1 MVLVDVEDA
10 AVVAN
15 GIEVVVVVVVVVD
28 DAVALRV
35 LTRLLRTVP
44 FHWRMEMN
52 SEKARL
58 KVVFD

>member
-15 GIEVVVVVVVVVD
+15 GIEVVVVVVVD